1 MAFTEVQMK
10 EALEEREEEYK
21 AKEAATAAATR
32 TAEIAQVSLKIPP
45 FWPNRA
51 KLWFTHAEAQFV
63 IKQITCSK
71 TKFAHTL
78 TMLDT
83 KTADLVMDL
92 LTTPPTVEPY
102 ETLKARLIEIFDVSD
117 SEKAARLL
125 DIGDKTPSKC
135 LSAMLLLLPNPDPG
149 ILFRELFLRQLPQ
162 ETRSLVA
169 QTPITGSKV
178 ADLRA
183 LAKEADKYFLSVESR
198 ISSVAWV
205 PGSSAAFHDNQEVL
219 TSTLWPTARD
229 CVSSTTNLVTRHA
242 SASSHAH

>member
-1 MAFTEVQMK
+1 MK

-32 TAEIAQVSLKIPP
+32 TAEIAQVSLKLPP

-51 KLWFTHAEAQFV
+51 ELWFTHAEAQFV

-71 TKFAHTL
+71 TKFAHAL

-92 LTTPPTVEPY
+92 LKTPPTVEPY
-102 ETLKARLIEIFDVSD
+102 ETLKACLIEIFDVSD

-125 DIGDKTPSKC
+125 DMNGLGDKTPSQC